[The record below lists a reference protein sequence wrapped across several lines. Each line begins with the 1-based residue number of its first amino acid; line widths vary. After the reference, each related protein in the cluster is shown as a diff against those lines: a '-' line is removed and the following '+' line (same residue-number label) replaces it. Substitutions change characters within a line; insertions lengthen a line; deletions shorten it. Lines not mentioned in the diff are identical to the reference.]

1 MNLRNKRAY
10 SQLISK
16 TILYFI
22 CVLSSGSVF
31 SQTEFFHS
39 KIPFSTEQ
47 LGNFYSSFS
56 ADSTQVY
63 INANDYYVH
72 ALDKKSG
79 AINWSYYAG
88 IKSNE
93 APKVYR
99 DNIFVGKHLSEYE
112 NKCVQLNAKTGDTIQ
127 TLKIEAW
134 ETQPIFRDNL
144 MYGTAIVPGIG
155 GAVLAYDLKKN
166 AVVWQK
172 FIAHGVSA
180 QPYYLKDKIVANVEG
195 DNWFDLDYNGK
206 LLDTTCT
213 HKTDLYVEDI
223 KCIRNFK
230 YLTHNKKELSISYFD
245 AQEALK
251 LTYTKDRTFVLGE
264 TKLLVINNKNKLEKS
279 VTIEEIIPTP
289 EDEMGAYS
297 EILKVEGTTVWLLA
311 YNTLAVYDFKSG
323 KTIKTFDLTKWNIHQ
338 AMLEGNN
345 LWLISRNDGQ
355 LVGLTLD

>member
-1 MNLRNKRAY
+1 MNLHNKNAY
-10 SQLISK
+10 NQAIGK
-16 TILYFI
+16 IILYFI
-22 CVLSSGSVF
+22 CTLSSGSMF

-39 KIPFSTEQ
+39 KIPFSTEH

-88 IKSNE
+88 TKSNE
-93 APKVYR
+93 APKVHQ
-99 DNIFVGKHLSEYE
+99 DHVFVGKHFSEYD

-127 TLKIEAW
+127 TLKIEAL
-134 ETQPIFRDNL
+134 ETKPVFRDNI
-144 MYGTAIVPGIG
+144 MYCTAIAPEIG

-166 AVVWQK
+166 VVVWQK

-180 QPYYLKDKIVANVEG
+180 QPYYLKDKIIANAEG

-206 LLDTTCT
+206 LLDTTCKQ
-213 HKTDLYVEDI
+213 KTDLFVEDI

-230 YLTHNKKELSISYFD
+230 YLTHNQKELSVSYFD

-251 LTYTKDRTFVLGE
+251 LTYTKDRTFLLGE

-279 VTIEEIIPTP
+279 ITLEEIIPTP
-289 EDEMGAYS
+289 EDQMGTYA
-297 EILKVEGTTVWLLA
+297 EILKAEGTTVWLLA
-311 YNTLAVYDFKSG
+311 YNTLAVYDFKSA
-323 KTIKTFDLTKWNIHQ
+323 KTIKTYDLAKWNIHQ
-338 AMLEGNN
+338 AALEGEN

-355 LVGLTLD
+355 LVGLTLE